1 MDGTSV
7 EIVRTGLDGHEA
19 EIEGLLR
26 AYYEETDPQAV
37 AWSDGELDG
46 LDIDGAV
53 SADLDRLGSAAL
65 EEPLFLAQADGESV
79 GTVQLKQLST
89 EVAEVK
95 RLYVRPPHRGAGIGR
110 RLMTA
115 AIDGAAADGFGT
127 LRLGVGP
134 FLERAHA
141 LYRRLGFESSPPYE
155 GTQAPEVVHDEWCFM
170 ERSLDDR

>member
-1 MDGTSV
+1 MGETTV
-7 EIVRTGLDGHEA
+7 EIVRTDLDGHET
-19 EIEGLLR
+19 ELEGLLR

-37 AWSDGELDG
+37 EWFDGELDG

-53 SADLDRLGSAAL
+53 SADLDRLASAAL
-65 EEPLFLAQADGESV
+65 EAPLFLARADGESV
-79 GTVQLKQLST
+79 GTVQLRRLSAA
-89 EVAEVK
+89 VAEVK
-95 RLYVRPPHRGAGIGR
+95 RLYVRPSHRGAGIGR

-115 AIDGAAADGFGT
+115 ALDGAAADGFET

-141 LYRRLGFESSPPYE
+141 LYRSLGFEPIPPYE
-155 GTQAPEVVHDEWCFM
+155 GTQAPEAIHDEWCFM